1 MRVSIASEPAMTG
14 AVNLDWAGAFPRLAV
29 VLDGLTESPQTG
41 CVHGTAWYVARLGAR
56 LLRRLDG
63 PTPLAD
69 GLALAIEEVAAE
81 HPGCDLRHPGSPGS
95 TVSIVR
101 QTPQGVEYLVLAD
114 SPVVLDTADGPVAVI
129 DDSWKALAT
138 PELAAAAERGTRED
152 LARFI
157 ANEQSQRNIPD
168 GYWIARTEPEA
179 AATRSP
185 ARSPASRRGAGLRRC
200 GPARHGLRLLDWRGY
215 LISATAKA
223 RRASSCRPAPPNA
236 PTPTGSAGPARRSAT
251 TPPRRYACSTPPG
264 DGGQNH
270 DREPVLGRE
279 VHRRGVGLPR
289 HVRFGELPTRPT
301 PEDLTTETESETD
314 PRRHTPPFVN
324 PTLQG

>member
-1 MRVSIASEPAMTG
+1 MRVSIASEPATPG

-81 HPGCDLRHPGSPGS
+81 HPRCDLRHPGSPGS

-101 QTPQGVEYLVLAD
+101 QTPQGAEYLVLAD
-114 SPVVLDTADGPVAVI
+114 SPVVLDAADGPVAVV

-138 PELAAAAERGTRED
+138 PHLAAAADRGTRDD

-157 ANEQSQRNIPD
+157 TDQQSQRNTPG

-179 AATRSP
+179 AAHALTGTVPDVHGAVLASDGAALLVTDY
-185 ARSPASRRGAGLRRC
+185 AR
-200 GPARHGLRLLDWRGY
+200 LDWRGY
-215 LISATAKA
+215 LDLAYREGPAGIITSTRAAEHTDPDRTRWPRQKVSDDATAA
-223 RRASSCRPAPPNA
+223 VCLFD
-236 PTPTGSAGPARRSAT
+236 T
-251 TPPRRYACSTPPG
+251 TRQKGAQP
-264 DGGQNH
+264 
-270 DREPVLGRE
+270 
-279 VHRRGVGLPR
+279 
-289 HVRFGELPTRPT
+289 
-301 PEDLTTETESETD
+301 
-314 PRRHTPPFVN
+314 
-324 PTLQG
+324 